1 MQYIYILSTKISML
15 LKKISGM
22 QQRQNLIKANKY
34 LVNIWNLVIG
44 LYIKEKLRFSTNCI
58 AYI

>member
-1 MQYIYILSTKISML
+1 MQYIYILSAKISML

-34 LVNIWNLVIG
+34 LVNIWNLVLG

>member
-34 LVNIWNLVIG
+34 LVNIWNLVLG

>member
-1 MQYIYILSTKISML
+1 MQYIYILSAKISML